1 MKDEMKHGLQAEY
14 GQGRSRNAADLLD
27 LSAPS
32 LGQNCPR
39 QCPYPDESEI
49 EMSSE
54 YLGAPLST
62 REVARV
68 IGCSAW
74 TVRHR
79 YLPAGVPHVRIGPA
93 GKLIFY
99 TNQVVRWLLRQQ
111 QRGGMIL

>member
-1 MKDEMKHGLQAEY
+1 MKDEMKHGSQAEY
-14 GQGRSRNAADLLD
+14 GQGRPRDRADLLD

-32 LGQNCPR
+32 PGQKCPR

-49 EMSSE
+49 ERSSKS
-54 YLGAPLST
+54 LGAPLST

-68 IGCSAW
+68 IGCSVW

-79 YLPAGVPHVRIGPA
+79 YLAAGLPHVRVGRA

-99 TNQVVRWLLRQQ
+99 TNQVVGWLLRQQ
-111 QRGGMIL
+111 QKGGMIL